1 MKIQI
6 AGVIRESIVDGKGMR
21 YVIFAQGCHHNCKG
35 CHNPETHD
43 PNGGQTTDTAKIIA
57 DIKKQHS
64 ICGVTFSGGEPF
76 EQAAEF
82 TEIAATCHM
91 MGYDIWCYT
100 GYTYEQLYGNA
111 DAMPLL
117 REVDILVDGP
127 FILEQRNAGLPFR
140 GSENQRILE
149 VYQNPRKEI
158 NEVKYDVL

>member
-82 TEIAATCHM
+82 TEIAAACHM

-127 FILEQRNAGLPFR
+127 FILEQRNVGLLFR